1 MNGKKQINEWQKA
14 NFKIISVW
22 YVIMPF
28 YYKTIMKPLKQ
39 EDLKELTEKVLDL
52 IAKTSVEIG
61 HRTDNT
67 ILASLSKIFA
77 QDLIQERR
85 FGNMTFNQ
93 IQDAFRLGVRFGDFE
108 PFINIR
114 TFYKWVYAHKK
125 TIDEYQE
132 KLDMPKCRFI
142 KSLLRKIKNAKR
154 PSAVLSRTFK
164 TT

>member
-1 MNGKKQINEWQKA
+1 M
-14 NFKIISVW
+14 
-22 YVIMPF
+22 
-28 YYKTIMKPLKQ
+28 KTLKQ

-67 ILASLSKIFA
+67 ILVPLSKRFA

-114 TFYKWVYAHKK
+114 TFYKWVYSHKK
-125 TIDEYQE
+125 TRIDEATYQVEKLKMPKDQVPFYQE
-132 KLDMPKCRFI
+132 PLR
-142 KSLLRKIKNAKR
+142 LLK
-154 PSAVLSRTFK
+154 
-164 TT
+164 

>member
-1 MNGKKQINEWQKA
+1 
-14 NFKIISVW
+14 
-22 YVIMPF
+22 
-28 YYKTIMKPLKQ
+28 MKPLKQ

-67 ILASLSKIFA
+67 ILVPLSKRFA

-108 PFINIR
+108 PFINIV
-114 TFYKWVYAHKK
+114 F
-125 TIDEYQE
+125 
-132 KLDMPKCRFI
+132 
-142 KSLLRKIKNAKR
+142 LLNIHLIAY
-154 PSAVLSRTFK
+154 LF
-164 TT
+164 